1 MCHVDTFI
9 GGGGGRV
16 MLTLSMVVV
25 VVWESREQPAAALN
39 HRCTEH

>member
-1 MCHVDTFI
+1 MCYVDIFI
-9 GGGGGRV
+9 GGGGDGRV

-25 VVWESREQPAAALN
+25 WESREQPVAALN